1 MDYRALAE
9 ELLRKMYFLN
19 KSRPQRRINEGMR
32 GEAFVLQYVIFHD
45 GPVQPNE
52 ISRFMN
58 ISTARMAAALNGL
71 ERKGML
77 TRRID
82 PGDRRRILVELTE
95 EGRRYADGQRLEM
108 LDHLTRVIERL
119 GEHDAVEF
127 VRIMGRVADI
137 FAEVHHE
144 GDPHPPF
151 AQGPHVRRRR
161 GDAE

>member
-1 MDYRALAE
+1 M
-9 ELLRKMYFLN
+9 
-19 KSRPQRRINEGMR
+19 
-32 GEAFVLQYVIFHD
+32 LQYVTFHD

-82 PGDRRRILVELTE
+82 PSDRRRILVELTE
-95 EGRRYADGQRLEM
+95 EGRRYTDEQRLEM
-108 LDHLTRVIERL
+108 LGHLTQVIERL